1 MPKEVQGRKVS
12 NLPDWRLP
20 GLLDV
25 VPLRLTGIPGLQ
37 FVVSKFDEFDEFR
50 KLDERL

>member
-1 MPKEVQGRKVS
+1 MS